1 MSGLRR
7 WGFLLSFA
15 VVLSGLII
23 APHVLG
29 TFQRV
34 LLTEILIW
42 GLFAMA
48 FDLVYGYTGMLSF
61 GQSTFFGFGSYAMT
75 LAILRGGI
83 GLWPALLLGIVVDTI
98 MAALVGFVAVRI
110 KGHYFVIITVIFSL
124 VFFFWALNWT
134 WLTGG
139 DDGLSLKVPDLRL
152 GWWKGSLYDPL
163 TNYYFVLAF
172 SVASFLFLR
181 RLVQSPLGKVFL
193 SIRENEHRARLIGYH
208 VDRFKLLA
216 FVIAGALSGLAGAL
230 YSLTLRYANAGLM
243 HWTVSGDAVVWT
255 LVGGTGTLV
264 GPILGTALLI
274 TFTDYVSA
282 WMENY
287 KIIIGILIVVVVLV
301 APQGIAGVVRQRWMA
316 KGASPNGR

>member
-1 MSGLRR
+1 MSRRSLGFAPVFVIVLLGL
-7 WGFLLSFA
+7 L
-15 VVLSGLII
+15 I
-23 APHVLG
+23 APHFLG
-29 TFQRV
+29 KFQRA

-83 GLWPALLLGIVVDTI
+83 GLWPALVLGIVAATI

-110 KGHYFVIITVIFSL
+110 RGHYFVIITVIYSL

-139 DDGLSLKVPDLRL
+139 DDGLSLKVPDVPL
-152 GWWKGSLYDPL
+152 GVWTVSLYDPL
-163 TNYYFVLAF
+163 TNYYFVLVCCVVAF
-172 SVASFLFLR
+172 LVCHR
-181 RLVQSPLGKVFL
+181 IVQSPLGKVFV

-230 YSLTLRYANAGLM
+230 YSLTFRYANAGLM
-243 HWTVSGDAVVWT
+243 HWTLSGDAVVWT

-264 GPILGTALLI
+264 GPILGTALLVV
-274 TFTDYVSA
+274 FTDYVSA
-282 WMENY
+282 SFENY
-287 KIIIGILIVVVVLV
+287 KIIIGALIVAMVLV
-301 APQGIAGVVRQRWMA
+301 APQGIAGVVRQR
-316 KGASPNGR
+316 GLFRRSSSNGS